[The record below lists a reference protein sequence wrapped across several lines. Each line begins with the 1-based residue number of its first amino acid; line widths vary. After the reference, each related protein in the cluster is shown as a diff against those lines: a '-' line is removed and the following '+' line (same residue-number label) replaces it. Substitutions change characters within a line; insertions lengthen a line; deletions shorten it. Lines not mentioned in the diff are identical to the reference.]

1 MACPSFNHKFDGCS
15 SRTRTV
21 CTYHDALF
29 LDLKG
34 TPPQE
39 LIRSDHPFG
48 WVLRVIQKE
57 DASLQEMREALDAAI
72 DHLEMLSP
80 EERNQWEKLMYYLVL
95 LIYHRR
101 QPPEQQLLMQQ
112 VQNKVRIHIRREEV
126 ANMGQTAAQA
136 LIQEGRQEG
145 REMGAIEAMQKM
157 LVKLLNLKFDSIPQS
172 VLQRI
177 QTLRDTEQLD
187 QLIGQ
192 IVTASN
198 LQDMGIE

>member
-1 MACPSFNHKFDGCS
+1 
-15 SRTRTV
+15 
-21 CTYHDALF
+21 
-29 LDLKG
+29 
-34 TPPQE
+34 
-39 LIRSDHPFG
+39 
-48 WVLRVIQKE
+48 
-57 DASLQEMREALDAAI
+57 LDAAI